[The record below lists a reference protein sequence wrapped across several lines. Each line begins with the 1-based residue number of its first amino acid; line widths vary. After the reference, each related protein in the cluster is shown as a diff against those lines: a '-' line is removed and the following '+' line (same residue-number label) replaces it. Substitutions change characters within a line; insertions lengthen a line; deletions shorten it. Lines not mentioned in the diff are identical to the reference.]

1 MAKKVATLQE
11 LNEAFNQTQF
21 YTQVTPYGWI
31 DIYSRN
37 EKDSCGN
44 DAKIAE
50 YFPLGNIYMPKQ
62 NIVTPTEGYFAP
74 HKEGVAL
81 QKICKKI
88 GIKFNKG

>member
-1 MAKKVATLQE
+1 MAKQVATLQE
-11 LNEAFNQTQF
+11 LNEAFYGTQF

-50 YFPLGNIYMPKQ
+50 YYQLGNIYFPNDNYVK
-62 NIVTPTEGYFAP
+62 PTEGYFAP
-74 HKEGVAL
+74 HIVGVEL
-81 QKICKKI
+81 QKICNEI
-88 GIKFNKG
+88 GIEFNND